1 MAEGAY
7 QYAERWVVIGDLT
20 NSTEFLFN
28 LDNKLNGEPQGTAI
42 SKYSSM
48 IESIYGLA
56 ERMLPSGAIL
66 ANTMGDGFL
75 LLGSQG
81 HGSGHI
87 RYDFPHVLEMCRIIK
102 DRADEILRKGIE
114 DIQSRCGS
122 VSPVPLIHLKLCL
135 SFGTVMTTVGHGRHV
150 GDCLNFAS
158 RVLSAEQKN
167 VFQHGFAVTEKYR
180 SEILTDAFKETVAKG
195 NYLTEITVKDFPKKG
210 EKKTETITAFPVQDS
225 PLSSLAQAY
234 LKTRRSDKDIGGL
247 ADMCNS
253 KANIAEK

>member
-1 MAEGAY
+1 MTEGAY

-28 LDNKLNGEPQGTAI
+28 LDNKLKEEPQGAAI

-87 RYDFPHVLEMCRIIK
+87 RYEFPHVLEMCRILK
-102 DRADEILRKGIE
+102 SRADEILWKGIE
-114 DIQSRCGS
+114 AIQSRCAS
-122 VSPVPLIHLKLCL
+122 VSPVPQVYLKLCL

-150 GDCLNFAS
+150 GNCLNFAS
-158 RVLSAEQKN
+158 RVLSAEQKCI
-167 VFQHGFAVTEKYR
+167 FKHGFAVTEKYR
-180 SEILTDAFKETVAKG
+180 SEILTDIFKETVAKS
-195 NYLTEITVKDFPKKG
+195 NYLTTITVNDFPKKG
-210 EKKTETITAFPVQDS
+210 EKRTENITAFPVQDS
-225 PLSSLAQAY
+225 PLSSLAKAY
-234 LKTRRSDKDIGGL
+234 LKTRRPEKDIGGL

-253 KANIAEK
+253 EVKIA